1 MVTSVSWLLASF
13 EEDEVVLS
21 KGAGIFGRKK
31 YATLFTMGYLSL
43 YLLSLGTIVVC
54 RVGSANPRFGR
65 EGSKYNPW
73 LP

>member
-13 EEDEVVLS
+13 EEDEVVQS
-21 KGAGIFGRKK
+21 NGTGIFGRKK
-31 YATLFTMGYLSL
+31 QTTLFAMCYSSL
-43 YLLSLGTIVVC
+43 YLLSLGTMVVC
-54 RVGSANPRFGR
+54 RAGSANPRFGR